1 MSDQPVIHWFRR
13 DLRVTDNTAL
23 NAAMETG
30 QPVITVFCFD
40 DRILESGNAGTP
52 RLAFMLNALDNLQT
66 SIWKAGGRLLFLHGN
81 PLRVLPALTAE
92 ADASAV
98 YINKDYT
105 PYSVSRDRAMQ
116 EALNVPLHCYDDA
129 LIMAPGTVMTQN
141 GDPYSVYTPFKNN
154 WRSSVKP
161 ADYAVHETPNGHLYR
176 IQEVEAATEL
186 PSLDELR
193 GSTDVDLP
201 TATEDHAQQRLE
213 HFTNGVIYAY
223 DMRRNELTLNP
234 FDGGDAGTSQ
244 LSPYFRM
251 GVLSPR
257 QAFTAAAKAGKNAP
271 SDEAKASVTTWADE
285 LIWREFYMHVMAHF
299 PHVYRGNFRDTYDNL
314 AWDDNPDALERWKN
328 GKTGYPIVDAAMRQ
342 LRATGWMP
350 NRARMVVSSFLTKD
364 LLINWREG
372 EKHFMQLLIDGDPA
386 ANNGGWQWAAG
397 TGTDAQPYFRIFNPT
412 SQSTKFDK
420 NGDYIRRWVPELA
433 DLGKKAIHEPWAIDR
448 SPKNYPEP
456 IVDHKQAREKT
467 LAAFKKARENA

>member
-141 GDPYSVYTPFKNN
+141 GDPYSVYTP
-154 WRSSVKP
+154 
-161 ADYAVHETPNGHLYR
+161 
-176 IQEVEAATEL
+176 
-186 PSLDELR
+186 
-193 GSTDVDLP
+193 
-201 TATEDHAQQRLE
+201 
-213 HFTNGVIYAY
+213 
-223 DMRRNELTLNP
+223 
-234 FDGGDAGTSQ
+234 
-244 LSPYFRM
+244 
-251 GVLSPR
+251 
-257 QAFTAAAKAGKNAP
+257 
-271 SDEAKASVTTWADE
+271 
-285 LIWREFYMHVMAHF
+285 
-299 PHVYRGNFRDTYDNL
+299 
-314 AWDDNPDALERWKN
+314 
-328 GKTGYPIVDAAMRQ
+328 
-342 LRATGWMP
+342 
-350 NRARMVVSSFLTKD
+350 
-364 LLINWREG
+364 
-372 EKHFMQLLIDGDPA
+372 
-386 ANNGGWQWAAG
+386 
-397 TGTDAQPYFRIFNPT
+397 
-412 SQSTKFDK
+412 
-420 NGDYIRRWVPELA
+420 
-433 DLGKKAIHEPWAIDR
+433 
-448 SPKNYPEP
+448 
-456 IVDHKQAREKT
+456 
-467 LAAFKKARENA
+467 